1 MRMAYEYVVNTYPH
15 IYIKASSID
24 GQEYRYDTLI
34 KTRYK
39 DAYQPL
45 SLAEFLAKK
54 DISINRF
61 VVSCDEEKEVVL
73 AMNDLKKRFGSY
85 FEFNQ
90 SSKNLVDITPKGIDK
105 GKTVAEIIDLLGYEK
120 KQVAS
125 IGDSPNDISM
135 FKMTGVSFA
144 MANGHQDVIEH
155 ADHIV
160 DSFAQAVEMI
170 LRKDV

>member
-1 MRMAYEYVVNTYPH
+1 
-15 IYIKASSID
+15 
-24 GQEYRYDTLI
+24 
-34 KTRYK
+34 
-39 DAYQPL
+39 
-45 SLAEFLAKK
+45 
-54 DISINRF
+54 

-73 AMNDLKKRFGSY
+73 AMSDLKKRFGSY